1 MRVECKHDFVYM
13 IDCFEARIP
22 CTVISTINVN
32 YPGKNFVL
40 QFKYLLEG
48 VIIRIIIFRPRCNNR
63 NKYSYYIFFHPSRK
77 IDFADFVFTHKLL
90 QMIM

>member
-1 MRVECKHDFVYM
+1 MRVEYKHNFVYM

-48 VIIRIIIFRPRCNNR
+48 VIIRIIIFRSRCNNR
-63 NKYSYYIFFHPSRK
+63 NIAITYFFIF
-77 IDFADFVFTHKLL
+77 
-90 QMIM
+90 QE